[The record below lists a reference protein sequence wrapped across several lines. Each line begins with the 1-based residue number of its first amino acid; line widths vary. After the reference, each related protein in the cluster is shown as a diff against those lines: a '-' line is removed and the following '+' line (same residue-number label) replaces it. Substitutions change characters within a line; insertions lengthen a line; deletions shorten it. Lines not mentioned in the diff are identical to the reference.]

1 MRATLID
8 SGLNSWRDR
17 WPVLLAVAG
26 LTLGPAVTATT
37 IVDVLAARGDAIVNG
52 ALISYG
58 EPTVWTRVVLT
69 AASGA
74 AQARVSV
81 PILVVLAWFIGLA
94 TTLPILAGRPVR
106 TAWRRVPPTEWLA
119 LGALLAALT
128 LVGLQ
133 AAVAAAGHLG
143 APAGWLTAALWTYG
157 LARLALALPAML
169 VDGRRLP
176 KALRHVVV
184 ARHGHAATV
193 ALIVVTVVA
202 PAVILALLGP
212 GITPTGRTWV
222 GNMLWSGVASL
233 LEYLILLLAL
243 PAQATGLLAAYRAV
257 QAAAP
262 APAAST
268 NRPHHDPT
276 TSTVDGNAPDGPG
289 EASPAADGLGLTVTV
304 HDLTDAPPMA
314 GHHRGSAVG
323 VIDVVTVR
331 TAAPERRPSDVQ
343 PADAAPT
350 RPRSAPRWLWL
361 TAVPLLTIV
370 PAVAGPAMLLAN
382 PNRLPVLTVARPEA
396 GLVMRPL
403 TFDVLDDGS
412 VVIVDTSHAAR
423 CRDEHCTD
431 VDLLSMPCIG
441 GARPAPEG
449 TATRGCPTVG
459 PIRAADVTSDG
470 TLLALVHDPDQ
481 TVRLFWCQLE
491 PTDDG
496 QCRWGGQTTLYQLP
510 DQWWELSMAV
520 TALPGGGFAAAILA
534 PGLGETTITVRL
546 ITCERL
552 DCPQPTVHIALF
564 TERPAVPG
572 SVVDIAVDSTTGNLA
587 LGYLDRTDD
596 SLHLG
601 GCQARCPDGPTM
613 NWVGRWRELVYDT
626 DAPDHPDLQVLAT
639 ATGPTAALTS
649 FDALSSFRLYT
660 EVSPGVVK
668 EITTRVTAVMTCD
681 NPGCYTFRRSHLTV
695 GMEAMTL
702 VANPGAEAYLVG
714 TWRNHLMVKPLHG
727 EWSTGWPFDVGT
739 VAAAA
744 HGPDGRLRLLTHDD
758 QGPMLVALTHP
769 VLRNLDVK
777 P

>member
-1 MRATLID
+1 VRATLID

-243 PAQATGLLAAYRAV
+243 PAQATGLLAAYRA
-257 QAAAP
+257 ARP
-262 APAAST
+262 AKTPAST
-268 NRPHHDPT
+268 DGQESPGDPEP
-276 TSTVDGNAPDGPG
+276 STVDSTAAGRPGRRSERDAPPSDDL
-289 EASPAADGLGLTVTV
+289 ELTVTV
-304 HDLTDAPPMA
+304 HDLASPFGAGYGPTARPGTAPLWVAEVMAPGRRRPDARTEDPAPVGA
-314 GHHRGSAVG
+314 RPSRRWLGFAAVAVLSVGPAAVG
-323 VIDVVTVR
+323 
-331 TAAPERRPSDVQ
+331 
-343 PADAAPT
+343 PA
-350 RPRSAPRWLWL
+350 
-361 TAVPLLTIV
+361 LLLI
-370 PAVAGPAMLLAN
+370 N
-382 PNRLPVLTVARPEA
+382 PNNLPVLTVARPEA
-396 GLVMRPL
+396 GFAARPL
-403 TFDVLDDGS
+403 TMAVLDDGTVVS
-412 VVIVDTSHAAR
+412 VGPTQAAL
-423 CRDEHCTD
+423 CRDPHCTD
-431 VDLLSMPCIG
+431 LDLLTMPCVDG
-441 GARPAPEG
+441 VPPAPTGAATPSCRTEG
-449 TATRGCPTVG
+449 PVA
-459 PIRAADVTSDG
+459 AADVTPDG
-470 TLLALVHDPDQ
+470 TLLALSYHDRD
-481 TVRLFWCQLE
+481 VRLFWCRLE
-491 PTDDG
+491 PTEDG
-496 QCRWGGQTTLYQLP
+496 QCRWGGATTLYQQP
-510 DQWWELSMAV
+510 DQWWDRSMSV
-520 TALPGGGFAAAILA
+520 TALPGGGFAAAIIA
-534 PGLGETTITVRL
+534 PGPNEATTTVRL
-546 ITCERL
+546 ITCDRL
-552 DCPQPTVHIALF
+552 DCPQPTVHIAL
-564 TERPAVPG
+564 TILRPDVAG
-572 SVVDIAVDSTTGNLA
+572 LVDVAANPASGTLA
-587 LGYLDRTDD
+587 LGYLERGAEA
-596 SLHLG
+596 LYLG
-601 GCQARCPDGPTM
+601 GCPAGCPDGPVLTR
-613 NWVGRWRELVYDT
+613 VGRWSDLAAGAIV
-626 DAPDHPDLQVLAT
+626 PDRPDLQVAATTTGPAATLGTLDTPT
-639 ATGPTAALTS
+639 ATRPTA
-649 FDALSSFRLYT
+649 DAASGPRTAFASS
-660 EVSPGVVK
+660 EGIVVSC
-668 EITTRVTAVMTCD
+668 AD
-681 NPGCYTFRRSHLTV
+681 PGCATLDRSLDSFPV
-695 GMEAMTL
+695 GVL
-702 VANPGAEAYLVG
+702 LVG
-714 TWRNHLMVKPLHG
+714 NRTGEVYVVWPMGGHPLIG
-727 EWSTGWPFDVGT
+727 PLREGWLVGLPVT
-739 VAAAA
+739 LDAVVAVAL
-744 HGPDGRLRLLTHDD
+744 GPDGYPRLLARDD
-758 QGPMLVALTHP
+758 QGPAVVTVVQACCLGP
-769 VLRNLDVK
+769 R
-777 P
+777 